1 MVIERA
7 FGILKRKW
15 KILRGIEHED
25 EGVWKKII
33 TVCFILHNM
42 YLRVKDLERWE
53 KDDDENA
60 ERVSEADV
68 SARMTDK
75 EWRDLISDEMFDDQ
89 NDC

>member
-1 MVIERA
+1 
-7 FGILKRKW
+7 
-15 KILRGIEHED
+15 
-25 EGVWKKII
+25 
-33 TVCFILHNM
+33 M

-60 ERVSEADV
+60 ERVSEADA

-89 NDC
+89 NDY